1 MYYNNEELFVSIF
14 CRAYSTME
22 TMHAFMAWVTLPLHR
37 LPIIL
42 RPYWAYTLYDKNNFD
57 ENVFTKVISFN

>member
-22 TMHAFMAWVTLPLHR
+22 TMHAFMAGVTLPLHR

-42 RPYWAYTLYDKNNFD
+42 RPYWALYI
-57 ENVFTKVISFN
+57 V